1 MKDLDTLL
9 QRFAGSL
16 TLAAVLAGCGG
27 GGSAEDP
34 SSPTFYPEPEEEWE
48 LVWSDEFD
56 GDSLNAANWDVQVGD
71 GTAEGIPGWGNNEL
85 QWYQADN
92 LSVADGNLTIS
103 ARAENVEGYGYTSGR
118 IRTFEKF
125 EFTYGRVE
133 ASVKAA
139 PGQGL
144 WSAFWMMPTDSPY
157 GTWAAS
163 GELDIMEVINADT
176 DLERVYGTAHYGFA
190 WPLQQQSQGPATPVE
205 DPSGDFHEYALE
217 WSGNELRWYVDGV
230 NYQTLT
236 RDGWYTYYYAG
247 REIGYQVGA
256 GAAPFDVDFHLL
268 LNLAIGGTL
277 PGEVGEGAIPS
288 DMVVDYVRVYRC
300 TADDPNG
307 AGAGCNS
314 NADRGM
320 DPLPAATPFT
330 ASFELYGDAAG
341 TLPGRDGE

>member
-1 MKDLDTLL
+1 MKDLDRFL

-16 TLAAVLAGCGG
+16 TLAAVVAGCGG

-56 GDSLNAANWDVQVGD
+56 GDSLNAANWDIQVGD

-118 IRTFEKF
+118 IRTYQKF
-125 EFTYGRVE
+125 EFTYGRIE
-133 ASVKAA
+133 ANVKAA

-176 DLERVYGTAHYGFA
+176 ENERVYGLSLIH
-190 WPLQQQSQGPATPVE
+190 
-205 DPSGDFHEYALE
+205 
-217 WSGNELRWYVDGV
+217 
-230 NYQTLT
+230 
-236 RDGWYTYYYAG
+236 
-247 REIGYQVGA
+247 I
-256 GAAPFDVDFHLL
+256 
-268 LNLAIGGTL
+268 
-277 PGEVGEGAIPS
+277 
-288 DMVVDYVRVYRC
+288 
-300 TADDPNG
+300 
-307 AGAGCNS
+307 
-314 NADRGM
+314 
-320 DPLPAATPFT
+320 
-330 ASFELYGDAAG
+330 
-341 TLPGRDGE
+341 